1 MRPTALSWLLALAAS
16 AVLAACGGGGGGGA
30 ATPSPGASTP
40 APSAAVLRGVA
51 SVGAPLGG
59 ALVAV
64 VDAKGTAVGSATAH
78 PTDGSYSLTLSTAT
92 PTLPLLLQARG
103 RDAAGQW
110 VMLHTVLTELSASTT
125 AHITPLTQAHAALVL
140 GADPHAAFLKP
151 ADSALPTA
159 TTALSTAA
167 SDFLKTVIKTPLGD
181 LKITATALDLLS
193 NSGFATAK
201 SPADLLLEAL
211 RVGLDGNS
219 SPKLQLSSKFLAS
232 PAAEVEIDLAT
243 ARAEL
248 LKTTGAVP
256 ANAITSTLKVTSG
269 AATVLTNASLI
280 DGVATTVNPMLA
292 RAAPADDY
300 KALRTG
306 STVTDTNAVLY
317 GYERHDG
324 VDSDA
329 LAAQFAAWGAAGLQ
343 LGPLQVT
350 GCADDVAKTGD
361 CLRVLVAG
369 ALTDRNGAVKAR
381 LLNAVTYNTTQKR
394 WKLIGNGKY
403 VALALR
409 PSSLLRLDAQGR
421 SETSLPNPSAG
432 VAIEVP
438 DSGLTQT
445 TAQAP
450 SGFAVPLATCLRP
463 LMCLSTPG
471 ATSTLSTGGLL
482 DQFLQAT
489 TTSWLTGVDA
499 QRGARYTLS
508 YLRGTVSES
517 RRAFLP
523 ATVLL
528 PAAARH
534 PSLDGPSTSAPLT
547 VAGLANGLSLKWGP
561 WVAAQPDLRLI
572 ELRIVIRYANRA
584 DTFFLVID
592 GQTEV
597 RLPGVSASSGTPTG
611 HEIWLVAEDV
621 RGQQLLTRYTLA
633 P

>member
-1 MRPTALSWLLALAAS
+1 MRFPALPWLCALATA
-16 AVLAACGGGGGGGA
+16 AVLAACGGGGGDGPA
-30 ATPSPGASTP
+30 APAPGASTP
-40 APSAAVLRGVA
+40 APSATVLQGVA

-59 ALVAV
+59 AKITV

-78 PTDGSYSLTLSTAT
+78 PTDGSYTLTLNTAT

-103 RDAAGQW
+103 RDAGGQW
-110 VMLHTVLTELSASTT
+110 VLLHTVLTAASGSTT

-140 GADPHAAFLKP
+140 GGDPQAAFAKP
-151 ADSALPTA
+151 ADSTLPSA
-159 TTALSTAA
+159 TPALSTAA
-167 SDFLKTVIKTPLGD
+167 ADFLKTLIKTPLGD
-181 LKITATALDLLS
+181 LKITAASLDLIAS
-193 NSGFATAK
+193 SGFATAK

-211 RVGLDGNS
+211 RIGLDGAS
-219 SPKLQLSSKFLAS
+219 TPKLSLSSKFLAS
-232 PAAEVEIDLAT
+232 PAAEVEVDLAA
-243 ARAEL
+243 ARTEL
-248 LKTTGAVP
+248 LKTTGATP
-256 ANAITSTLKVTSG
+256 ANAITSTLKVTAG
-269 AATVLTNASLI
+269 AATVLTNAGLLDS
-280 DGVATTVNPMLA
+280 VATTINPMLA

-300 KALRTG
+300 KALRPG

-329 LAAQFAAWGAAGLQ
+329 LAAQLAAWGSAGLQ
-343 LGPLQVT
+343 MGPLQVL

-361 CLRVLVAG
+361 CTRVLVAST
-369 ALTDRNGAVKAR
+369 LTDRNGAPQAR
-381 LLNAVTYNTTQKR
+381 LLNAATYNTTQKR
-394 WKLIGNGKY
+394 WKLIGNGKQ
-403 VALALR
+403 VGLTLR
-409 PSSLLRLDAQGR
+409 ASSLLRLDAAGAA
-421 SETSLPNPSAG
+421 EANGPNPSAG

-438 DSGLTQT
+438 DLGLTQT

-471 ATSTLSTGGLL
+471 ATNTLSTGGLL
-482 DQFLQAT
+482 DQFLQAN

-508 YLRGTVSES
+508 YLRGTVSET

-528 PAAARH
+528 PAASRH
-534 PSLDGPSTSAPLT
+534 PVLDGVSPSAPLT
-547 VAGLANGLSLKWGP
+547 VAGLASGLTLKWGP
-561 WVAAQPDLRLI
+561 WVAANPDLRLI
-572 ELRIVIRYANRA
+572 ELRIAIRYANRA

-592 GQTEV
+592 EQAEA
-597 RLPGVSASSGTPTG
+597 RLPGVSASGGTPTG

-621 RGQQLLTRYTLA
+621 RGQQMLTRYTLA